1 VNAPAP
7 EHVDEGAPKWCD
19 FAFPPLTGVPCR
31 HADESIVCSI
41 DNGDRVLI
49 VIALM
54 VQLPDGPGGMF
65 LAVPPRCAREIAA
78 GLIETANTIDNG
90 RGKQ

>member
-1 VNAPAP
+1 
-7 EHVDEGAPKWCD
+7 
-19 FAFPPLTGVPCR
+19 
-31 HADESIVCSI
+31 
-41 DNGDRVLI
+41 

-65 LAVPPRCAREIAA
+65 LGGAAACAREIAA